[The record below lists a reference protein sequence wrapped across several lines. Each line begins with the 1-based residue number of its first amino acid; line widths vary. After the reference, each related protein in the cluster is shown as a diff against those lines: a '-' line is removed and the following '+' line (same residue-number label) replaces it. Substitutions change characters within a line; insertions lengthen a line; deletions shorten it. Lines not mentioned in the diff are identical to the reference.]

1 VRTSLSAPRGAEL
14 LPRAADP
21 TFVSYDTW
29 AGSPYRTMTCAAETG
44 DVATVAIGMDDDID
58 SVARE
63 AGGILAVIFWRERG
77 CSWGSWDR
85 LHVGVDGNDVF
96 PA

>member
-1 VRTSLSAPRGAEL
+1 LSQDSEL
-14 LPRAADP
+14 GGLPVPDDDLRLLD
-21 TFVSYDTW
+21 
-29 AGSPYRTMTCAAETG
+29 GKL
-44 DVATVAIGMDDDID
+44 ATLAIGMDDDID

-63 AGGILAVIFWRERG
+63 ASGILAVIFGRERG
-77 CSWGSWDR
+77 CYWGSWDR